1 MPLYKARS
9 TGELVSRSE
18 DYVSAFPAG
27 TFALVKNE
35 PPTEAKERQRQEA
48 PENKVDIEN
57 DAVDEKGKK

>member
-27 TFALVKNE
+27 TFTLVKNE
-35 PPTEAKERQRQEA
+35 SPTEAKERERQEA
-48 PENKVDIEN
+48 LEKKVDIED
-57 DAVDEKGKK
+57 DAVEEKGKK